1 MGEVLDDAGPHQK
14 RRFDYSRLGFKSKP
28 KIKDSVT
35 LEIRKIPQELN
46 TITKLNEHFGK
57 FGNIVNIQVHFTI
70 YYFMQAVI

>member
-1 MGEVLDDAGPHQK
+1 MDDAGSHQK
-14 RRFDYSRLGFKSKP
+14 RRFDYSRLGFKSKA

-57 FGNIVNIQVHFTI
+57 FGNIVNIQVRFII
-70 YYFMQAVI
+70 YYYI